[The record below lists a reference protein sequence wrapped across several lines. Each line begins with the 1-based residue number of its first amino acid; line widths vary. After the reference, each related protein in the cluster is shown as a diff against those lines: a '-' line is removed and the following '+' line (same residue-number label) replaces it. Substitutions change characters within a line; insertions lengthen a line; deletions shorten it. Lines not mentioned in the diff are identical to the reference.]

1 MEVVIK
7 DEMKVK
13 KKGTELVSFTE
24 EYDGIYYSQYA
35 RIFNQESLYW
45 DSISES
51 ADRVMLFLKNQ
62 QTYINDVLKLEKR
75 VYLNDVYELLGLSK
89 TEIGGRV
96 GWRYLEE
103 NLVGDN
109 FIDFGIYREENRAFI
124 TGDISE
130 PLILDFN
137 VDGLV

>member
-7 DEMKVK
+7 DGMKVK